1 VLRDDLKEFKESTFS
16 SEINNLTDDTT
27 RMQDLDPLNLN
38 FNKLNE
44 VISSID
50 TEDDE

>member
-1 VLRDDLKEFKESTFS
+1 LRDDLKEFKESTFS
-16 SEINNLTDDTT
+16 SEINILTDDTT
-27 RMQDLDPLNLN
+27 RMQDQDPLNLN